1 MKLGRPSKY
10 TDDMPER
17 ALANFSE
24 GASIHE
30 VCLTLGICVDTYYDW
45 TNPNSPRY
53 QPAFSEAAS
62 KGVKASR
69 GWWEMMARKA
79 SFKLPDANG
88 NPIEC
93 NSGAMSLNLRN
104 RFPDAWKEKQ
114 EVKQTH
120 SFSDMTDD
128 ELEQQINSL
137 SGEDD

>member
-1 MKLGRPSKY
+1 MKVGRPSKY

-30 VCLTLGICVDTYYDW
+30 VCWTLGICTETYYDW
-45 TNPNSPRY
+45 INPNSPRY
-53 QPAFSEAAS
+53 QPEFSDAAS

-137 SGEDD
+137 SGEE